1 MGYSNNAM
9 SIILLCSYIGI
20 DKNDTMKPFSL
31 GEWNQFLNKV
41 IEMHCEPSIVLSGD
55 LSVLKELQYTNDD
68 INRIKKL
75 ASRGA
80 AVAFELENLSK
91 KGIGV
96 VTLLDDEYPV
106 LLRSKLKKKA
116 PPVLYYAGDI
126 ELAGNIGIAVV
137 GSRNISQEGI
147 EFTKE
152 LVRRASLERLVV
164 YSGGAKGVDSIAEK
178 TAIEN
183 GGAVVSFI
191 ADSLLERIKKKEIL
205 DWLIGGKILLVSDV
219 KPETGFSAARAMNR
233 NKYIYASS
241 YGAFVVESD
250 YKKGGTWTGAVES
263 IKNKWSKVFVWDN
276 KNCVGNQQL
285 IALGSRP
292 YILSDEKIYDIITK
306 REVQYNQLDIFNINQ
321 QAMVMEGGNSY
332 CTDKAISD
340 VYSLVSG
347 FIADNLEDGMNLDSV
362 SKKFNVAKGQMK
374 VWLTRMCSD
383 GFAKCEK
390 GIYYKS
396 K

>member
-1 MGYSNNAM
+1 M
-9 SIILLCSYIGI
+9 
-20 DKNDTMKPFSL
+20 
-31 GEWNQFLNKV
+31 
-41 IEMHCEPSIVLSGD
+41 
-55 LSVLKELQYTNDD
+55 
-68 INRIKKL
+68 
-75 ASRGA
+75 
-80 AVAFELENLSK
+80 
-91 KGIGV
+91 
-96 VTLLDDEYPV
+96 
-106 LLRSKLKKKA
+106 KKKA

-250 YKKGGTWTGAVES
+250 YKK
-263 IKNKWSKVFVWDN
+263 
-276 KNCVGNQQL
+276 
-285 IALGSRP
+285 
-292 YILSDEKIYDIITK
+292 
-306 REVQYNQLDIFNINQ
+306 
-321 QAMVMEGGNSY
+321 
-332 CTDKAISD
+332 
-340 VYSLVSG
+340 
-347 FIADNLEDGMNLDSV
+347 
-362 SKKFNVAKGQMK
+362 
-374 VWLTRMCSD
+374 
-383 GFAKCEK
+383 
-390 GIYYKS
+390 
-396 K
+396 